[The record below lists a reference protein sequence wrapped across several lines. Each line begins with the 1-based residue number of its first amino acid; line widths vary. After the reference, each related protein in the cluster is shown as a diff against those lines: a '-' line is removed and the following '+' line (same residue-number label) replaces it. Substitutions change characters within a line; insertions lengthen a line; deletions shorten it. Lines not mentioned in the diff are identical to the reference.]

1 MYIAFDGIDGSGKT
15 TLIRT
20 LQDKVWNSKKLFL
33 VKLPKASILENAF
46 ANELE
51 LARKIKILE
60 IGEDILVVQDR
71 SILTTLTYT
80 SLENE
85 ATDLDLEKHLATLGA
100 NVPKV
105 IIYLDCPPEV
115 VWKRKSDM
123 YSLDFLKELYN
134 GYETAIQLVDE
145 VVENTKIVRI
155 NATKPLEEQ
164 IEEVLNAIS

>member
-33 VKLPKASILENAF
+33 VKLTKASLLENAF

-134 GYETAIQLVDE
+134 KYREMIELVEE
-145 VVENTKIVRI
+145 VVSCIKIIKVD
-155 NATKPLEEQ
+155 ATKPLEQQ
-164 IEEVLNAIS
+164 IQEVLNAVS

>member
-1 MYIAFDGIDGSGKT
+1 M
-15 TLIRT
+15 
-20 LQDKVWNSKKLFL
+20 
-33 VKLPKASILENAF
+33 
-46 ANELE
+46 
-51 LARKIKILE
+51 
-60 IGEDILVVQDR
+60 QDR

-164 IEEVLNAIS
+164 IEEVLNAIN